1 MTAKETIRAKL
12 FKLRLRARQTGQVRL
27 PASAVALWTQAGI
40 HFLLAAVL
48 SGAVLLGDCAPFGVA
63 FVGAAGSGL
72 WGWPPWRGPVWAR
85 CVCWS

>member
-48 SGAVLLGDCAPFGVA
+48 SGAVLLGDCAPEWL
-63 FVGAAGSGL
+63 L
-72 WGWPPWRGPVWAR
+72 WGRPAPDCGGWPPWRGPVWAR

>member
-63 FVGAAGSGL
+63 FVGPAPDCG
-72 WGWPPWRGPVWAR
+72 GWPPWRGPVWAR